1 MKLLV
6 IILSCTLPCAFA
18 QDVTSNPISLTISGD
33 SLICSG
39 VCRTLEVS
47 LISSNNSD
55 HDVHVYGLKNGGPYP
70 VSFSLSELC
79 DTENVGTGIGFAIY
93 SGSTQMKPILT
104 TGGNRK
110 NRRVTK
116 EKLDSALL
124 KTKVDFLKSG
134 MVLKKHESITLEKMV
149 PLEDFNFGPGI
160 YYLQIAYYCGKESL
174 NILNLENRNSPL
186 TNLFQ
191 GCATSF
197 KIPIYN

>member
-1 MKLLV
+1 
-6 IILSCTLPCAFA
+6 
-18 QDVTSNPISLTISGD
+18 
-33 SLICSG
+33 
-39 VCRTLEVS
+39 
-47 LISSNNSD
+47 
-55 HDVHVYGLKNGGPYP
+55 
-70 VSFSLSELC
+70 
-79 DTENVGTGIGFAIY
+79 
-93 SGSTQMKPILT
+93 MKPILT